1 MHSAAPRSA
10 GERVLICP
18 LAAQIACPA
27 NTGSPAG
34 ASSAVNCTSLP
45 GYFGSQGVAAIPCTV
60 GSYCPGGGQLIA
72 CPAGYALCMSGTCAC
87 SL

>member
-72 CPAGYALCMSGTCAC
+72 CPSGCDLCMSGTCAC
-87 SL
+87 LL

>member
-34 ASSAVNCTSLP
+34 ASAAVNCTGLP
-45 GYFGSQGVAAIPCTV
+45 GYFGSQGVAATPCPAA
-60 GSYCPGGGQLIA
+60 SYCPGGGKLVP
-72 CPAGYALCMSGTCAC
+72 CPSGCAAAALFPSSTC
-87 SL
+87 